1 MPPFDTLIH
10 NAILLTCN
18 RSFDVIDRGWVGV
31 RNGCIDAIG
40 TAAANGPTPDARQV
54 LDARGG
60 IVMPGLVNTH
70 THLPMTLFRG
80 LADDLPLAAWLH
92 QHIFPAE
99 RAAIHPQSVR
109 WATLLASA
117 EMILS
122 GTTTCCDGYFYEGVV
137 AEAVRTAGLRA
148 VLAQGVI
155 DHPAP
160 GVPDPRRNLDCARRF
175 CRDWL
180 GRTETIQPSVFCH
193 SPATC
198 SPETLV
204 KAKQL
209 CDDHGLIFQIH
220 AAETRDE
227 ADHFRSVAGLS
238 PIAFLDR
245 AGLLDQR
252 TLLAHGVWLD
262 DADIALI
269 ADRKASVSHNPESNM
284 KLASGAAPVAQLLAA
299 GVCVGLGSDGCASNN
314 DMDLFFA
321 MDLAA
326 KLQKVVRGD
335 PTVLPARAAIRM
347 ATSEAARALGLDR
360 RIGSLEPGKQ
370 ADLIVIDTRA
380 PHLTPMREPAS
391 AVVYAAKGSDVHTVM
406 VAGRLLL
413 KDRRLQTLD
422 IERIMRE
429 VNRLAAGSAV
439 L

>member
-1 MPPFDTLIH
+1 
-10 NAILLTCN
+10 
-18 RSFDVIDRGWVGV
+18 
-31 RNGCIDAIG
+31 
-40 TAAANGPTPDARQV
+40 
-54 LDARGG
+54 
-60 IVMPGLVNTH
+60 
-70 THLPMTLFRG
+70 
-80 LADDLPLAAWLH
+80 
-92 QHIFPAE
+92 
-99 RAAIHPQSVR
+99 
-109 WATLLASA
+109 
-117 EMILS
+117 
-122 GTTTCCDGYFYEGVV
+122 
-137 AEAVRTAGLRA
+137 

-198 SPETLV
+198 SLETLL

-209 CDDHGLIFQIH
+209 CDEHGLLFQIH
-220 AAETRDE
+220 AAETREE
-227 ADHFRSVAGLS
+227 AAHFRSVAGLS

-284 KLASGAAPVAQLLAA
+284 KLASGTAPVARLLAA

-326 KLQKVVRGD
+326 KLQKVVCCD
-335 PTVLPARAAIRM
+335 PTVLPVRTAIRM

-360 RIGSLEPGKQ
+360 QIGSLEPGKQ
-370 ADLIVIDTRA
+370 ADLILIDTRA
-380 PHLTPMREPAS
+380 PHLTPMRQPAS

-413 KDRRLQTLD
+413 QDRRLQTLD